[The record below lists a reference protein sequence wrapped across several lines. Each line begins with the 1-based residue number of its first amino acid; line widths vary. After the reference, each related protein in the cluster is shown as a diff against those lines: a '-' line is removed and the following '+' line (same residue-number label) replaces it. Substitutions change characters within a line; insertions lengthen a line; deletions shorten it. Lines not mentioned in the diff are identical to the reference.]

1 VITESRRV
9 LSNARAGVLG
19 FVAGVLNGLIAIGG
33 GIVIAPG
40 LIVYGRT
47 SPEVAIGTSLAAV
60 VVLSS
65 AAFLMHASFAGLG
78 VSIDGI
84 AAVVIAGMLGAQL
97 GGWILA
103 RLTARW
109 MLWMFSLFTL
119 AMSVRLLIQA
129 LGIEAGVG
137 SGSPEW
143 HGAAPFWAYSVIGFT
158 SGVLSGVF
166 GVGGGALVLLGLA
179 VFFGM
184 PVREGIPLALLVNV
198 TNALAGCIRHGR
210 AGRVLWREVRRMVPT
225 ALVGIAL
232 GTLVAIW
239 LPPDALR
246 TVFGVF
252 FLFMSFHV
260 ARLARSRKDKPLK
273 DAPGK

>member
-1 VITESRRV
+1 MTTEPRRV

-19 FVAGVLNGLIAIGG
+19 FVAGALNGLIAIGG
-33 GIVIAPG
+33 GIVMAPG

-65 AAFLMHASFAGLG
+65 IAFLMHASFAGLG
-78 VSIDGI
+78 LDVDGI
-84 AAVVIAGMLGAQL
+84 VTVVIAGMVGAHL

-109 MLWMFSLFTL
+109 MLLMFSLFTL

-129 LGIEAGVG
+129 FGVE
-137 SGSPEW
+137 SGSTQWQGE
-143 HGAAPFWAYSVIGFT
+143 APFWAYPVIGFA

-166 GVGGGALVLLGLA
+166 GVGGGALVLLGFA
-179 VFFGM
+179 VLFGM

-198 TNALAGCIRHGR
+198 TNALAGCIRHNR

-232 GTLVAIW
+232 GTTVAIW

-246 TVFGVF
+246 MVFAAF
-252 FLFMSFHV
+252 FLFMSVHV
-260 ARLARSRKDKPLK
+260 ARLARTRKDQALK
-273 DAPGK
+273 DAPGR